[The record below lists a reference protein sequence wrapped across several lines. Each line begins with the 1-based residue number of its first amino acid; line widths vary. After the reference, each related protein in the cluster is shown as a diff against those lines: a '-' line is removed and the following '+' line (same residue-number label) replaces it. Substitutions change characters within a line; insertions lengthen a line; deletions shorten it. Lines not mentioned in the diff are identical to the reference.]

1 MRAEF
6 AKLLELSR
14 AERIEL
20 VEDLWDSLADEEATE
35 DVSAE
40 KRKELADRRTRFQA
54 NPESGLSW
62 NAVKN
67 LARSRHD

>member
-1 MRAEF
+1 M
-6 AKLLELSR
+6 SR

-20 VEDLWDSLADEEATE
+20 VEDLWDSLADEKTTE

-40 KRKELADRRTRFQA
+40 KKKELADRRTRFQA

-62 NAVKN
+62 DSVKK
-67 LARSRHD
+67 LARSRHE